1 MTTQAAAEALALP
14 VETLHGLYRDMWRIR
29 RFEETALYHSTQGD
43 VYGALHLYIGEE
55 ATAVGVCSVLSRD
68 DYVASTHRGHGHCI
82 AKGARMD
89 RMMAELFGRATGSC
103 KGKGGSMHI
112 TDFSCGMLGA
122 NGIVGASLGLAAGAA
137 LMGQVR
143 RSGQIAVAF
152 FGDGA
157 ATRGT
162 FHEVLNLSSL
172 WKLPVLF
179 VCENNGYAQWMSQK
193 ENLAAEHVVDMA
205 RSYNM
210 PGVAVD
216 GNDVLAVHAA
226 AAAAAARARAGL
238 GPTLLECKTYRIY
251 GHSLGDLQVYREKA
265 EVEEWKKRDPILRFE
280 ARLREAGLLGD
291 AERQAILDAAEA
303 EVEPGGRL
311 RHREPVPRRLRA
323 PHRRHRLSP
332 RARGDRDHA
341 HADVPRRHPRGPR
354 RGDGPLPQHAHPG
367 RGPHPPGRG
376 LRRLQGPRRA
386 VPGPAPPDPDLGG
399 RHRRPGS
406 RRGPGRRARRRRD
419 HVLGLPD
426 LLHGRDREPG
436 RQAPLHVRRPGA
448 GAPRG
453 PHHLRPRQ
461 GRGRPALASRS
472 GPGSPTSPA

>member
-1 MTTQAAAEALALP
+1 
-14 VETLHGLYRDMWRIR
+14 
-29 RFEETALYHSTQGD
+29 
-43 VYGALHLYIGEE
+43 
-55 ATAVGVCSVLSRD
+55 
-68 DYVASTHRGHGHCI
+68 
-82 AKGARMD
+82 
-89 RMMAELFGRATGSC
+89 
-103 KGKGGSMHI
+103 
-112 TDFSCGMLGA
+112 
-122 NGIVGASLGLAAGAA
+122 
-137 LMGQVR
+137 MGQVR

-205 RSYNM
+205 QSYNM

-303 EVEPGGRL
+303 EVSQAVAFATE
-311 RHREPVPRRLRA
+311 
-323 PHRRHRLSP
+323 SP
-332 RARGDRDHA
+332 FPDASELLT
-341 HADVPRRHPRGPR
+341 DVT
-354 RGDGPLPQHAHPG
+354 A
-367 RGPHPPGRG
+367 
-376 LRRLQGPRRA
+376 
-386 VPGPAPPDPDLGG
+386 
-399 RHRRPGS
+399 
-406 RRGPGRRARRRRD
+406 
-419 HVLGLPD
+419 
-426 LLHGRDREPG
+426 
-436 RQAPLHVRRPGA
+436 
-448 GAPRG
+448 
-453 PHHLRPRQ
+453 
-461 GRGRPALASRS
+461 
-472 GPGSPTSPA
+472 